1 MQNADR
7 GDGTHDGHLGIGP
20 GEHLGRS
27 QRGRIHRDVGAAVSL
42 ARDDGDAGDNTLGER
57 MQELGTAKG
66 RMWIADNFDDSMP
79 EIEAVFAGE
88 A

>member
-1 MQNADR
+1 MGVIVDVDEAATILSDLLEWAEAGEDVVIAR
-7 GDGTHDGHLGIGP
+7 AGKPVVRLMPVEPPAGRRP
-20 GEHLGRS
+20 GR
-27 QRGRIHRDVGAAVSL
+27 
-42 ARDDGDAGDNTLGER
+42 
-57 MQELGTAKG
+57 GTAKG